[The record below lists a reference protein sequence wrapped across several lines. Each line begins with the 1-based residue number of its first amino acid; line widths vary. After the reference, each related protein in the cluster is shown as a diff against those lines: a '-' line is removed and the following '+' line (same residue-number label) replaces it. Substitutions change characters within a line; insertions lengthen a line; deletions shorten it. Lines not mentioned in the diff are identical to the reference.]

1 MCSVSGLLQLW
12 EGGDFKVT
20 INPVLD
26 ILLKPEELF
35 ATVSESGLVNWT

>member
-1 MCSVSGLLQLW
+1 MMCSVSGLLQLW

-26 ILLKPEELF
+26 VDRYIAE
-35 ATVSESGLVNWT
+35 T